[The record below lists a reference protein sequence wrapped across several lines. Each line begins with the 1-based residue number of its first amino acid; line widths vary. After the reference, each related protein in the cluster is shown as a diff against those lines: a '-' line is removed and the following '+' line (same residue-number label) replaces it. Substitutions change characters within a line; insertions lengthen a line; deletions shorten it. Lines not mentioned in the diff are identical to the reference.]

1 MPSTQDPAAARYQGE
16 AGRHYHESK
25 RALPPQAY
33 DWVARARAELFQQ
46 HIRKTDTVLEMG
58 VGYGWNLA
66 QLLCQ
71 RRIGVDLAETLRAEV
86 TARGIEFLTDTREL
100 PNSIAHTV
108 ICHHMLE
115 HVAEPATVL
124 MEIRRLLHS
133 DGLLLL
139 AVPYEKERRYRRYER
154 DEPNHHLYSWN
165 VQTLSALVETCG
177 FRVEQ
182 SGLRTYGQD
191 RFAAQLAAKWNLGEN
206 GFRAVRSAARI
217 LRGQQE
223 VVVTAIRPN

>member
-1 MPSTQDPAAARYQGE
+1 MSPAPDPAAARYQGE

-25 RALPPQAY
+25 RALPAQAY
-33 DWVARARAELFQQ
+33 DWVARARAELFQP
-46 HIRKTDTVLEMG
+46 HICATNTVLEIG

-66 QLLCQ
+66 QLRCQ

-86 TARGIEFLTDTREL
+86 TAHGIEFLTDTKPL
-100 PNSIAHTV
+100 PVALADTV

-115 HVAEPATVL
+115 HAAEPTSVL
-124 MEIRRLLHS
+124 TEIHRLLRPEGS
-133 DGLLLL
+133 LLL
-139 AVPYEKERRYRRYER
+139 AVPYEKERRYRHYQR

-182 SGLRTYGQD
+182 AGLRTYGQD
-191 RFAAQLAAKWNLGEN
+191 RFAAQLAVKLNLGES
-206 GFRAVRSAARI
+206 GFHIIRKLARVI
-217 LRGQQE
+217 RGQQE
-223 VVVTAIRPN
+223 VCLVARPVK